1 MEHKNRNMEFI
12 EKIEFF
18 LNKETQK
25 QAIKIKVWSNKEPY
39 QDSIREKRKRRGEER
54 EKRKLKEIF

>member
-25 QAIKIKVWSNKEPY
+25 QAIKNKSLE
-39 QDSIREKRKRRGEER
+39 
-54 EKRKLKEIF
+54 